1 MGKGVKYS
9 ADTEGPRRIKGI
21 INQISFVYE
30 KKKKSILYIHTHI
43 FFLKYS
49 NSCESFSIPTD
60 HSRPQ

>member
-9 ADTEGPRRIKGI
+9 ADTERPRRIKGI

-30 KKKKSILYIHTHI
+30 KKKNSILYIHTL